1 MLVYQRHLNVQRLFL
16 YIRLEKHSIR
26 QYYEEN
32 EERKTIRNLH
42 VLVVWFILA
51 STNTF
56 LAAINNINKK
66 TVTSDL
72 FKLLGEVAW
81 LKPASDLHYRNFP
94 RNYLIISE
102 QVFSFFL
109 FSIASETLAFGI
121 WKIKL

>member
-42 VLVVWFILA
+42 VLVVSFILA
-51 STNTF
+51 SINTF

-66 TVTSDL
+66 TVTPGL
-72 FKLLGEVAW
+72 FKLLGEVAC
-81 LKPASDLHYRNFP
+81 LKPASDLRYRNFP
-94 RNYLIISE
+94 RNYLIFLNKYFHFSYLVLLQKHWPSE
-102 QVFSFFL
+102 Y
-109 FSIASETLAFGI
+109 ER
-121 WKIKL
+121 